1 MEFCELWHKRFCSCS
16 KFELPAKFSIG
27 HALLLTSIF
36 LIYTNLFLPMLFYF
50 PKSLLSCF
58 PPVLCGVQLRAISA
72 DNNMFQILKN
82 TKGLRLSKSYYST
95 VCTSSSHESMMTCC
109 LGHLTTIDS
118 VHCNTVQSLS
128 TSKIRNDNKIN
139 ITKYI
144 LTLYWNEPRWMT
156 T

>member
-1 MEFCELWHKRFCSCS
+1 MLLADLTFFVTYMEFCELWHKRFCSCS

-95 VCTSSSHESMMTCC
+95 VCTSSSHESIRHVALVTS
-109 LGHLTTIDS
+109 LPLI
-118 VHCNTVQSLS
+118 VYNVQC
-128 TSKIRNDNKIN
+128 
-139 ITKYI
+139 
-144 LTLYWNEPRWMT
+144 TLYNPFNQQNT
-156 T
+156 KL